1 MSTRYDITLS
11 LSLRDTGV
19 SATINYEGEL
29 EVVLE
34 TDVVEDLYNSE
45 VLLFGGI
52 SQLAVDQS

>member
-11 LSLRDTGV
+11 LSSSGVTATVEYEEEPAVVLRTGV
-19 SATINYEGEL
+19 DRNL
-29 EVVLE
+29 F
-34 TDVVEDLYNSE
+34 NSE